1 MCTVTFLPGKNG
13 FRLAMNRDESRTRAR
28 ALPAALHL
36 RDGLG
41 LLQPREPGGGT
52 WISANSHGAVFT
64 LLNAYAIAYVPPA
77 PRASRGNVIPSID
90 TLADATSVDTRLRGH
105 SHGAFPPFRLV
116 GFFTRA
122 GEVME
127 WLWDGT
133 GLKARA
139 HPWQPG
145 QWSSSAVDEK
155 RAGVERRIRFE
166 SALPGLL
173 GDPGA
178 PLTPLHRDH
187 QPDRGPWS
195 VCMHREDA
203 RTVSLT
209 EVRVDAET
217 VRMTYAD
224 GPPCRTMPGAELVL
238 ERCL

>member
-1 MCTVTFLPGKNG
+1 MCTVTFIPGSAG

-28 ALPAALHL
+28 ALPAALHF

-64 LLNAYAIAYVPPA
+64 LLNAYAVAYVPPA
-77 PRASRGNVIPSID
+77 PRSSRGTLIPSIE
-90 TLADATSVDTRLRGH
+90 TLAEAATVDTRLRRD
-105 SHGAFPPFRLV
+105 SQRALPPFRLV
-116 GFFTRA
+116 GFFARA

-127 WLWDGT
+127 WLWDGDS
-133 GLKARA
+133 LKAEA

-166 SALPGLL
+166 AALPRLLVNPGTSLAGLHGGHL
-173 GDPGA
+173 PE
-178 PLTPLHRDH
+178 
-187 QPDRGPWS
+187 RGPWS

-217 VRMTYAD
+217 VRMTYVD
-224 GPPCRTMPGAELVL
+224 GPPCRTAPGAELVL
-238 ERCL
+238 TRER